1 MAGRGW
7 SRLMPRLKKEPFF
20 PPFEAKNLAP
30 FRKWV
35 GLINQQT
42 LRADAAAAFTNAAV
56 VLPQAIAFAAI
67 AGLPPQYGLYAA
79 MVTPVIA
86 AIFGSSWHLI
96 SGPTTAISVVI
107 FATLSSIHEPGS
119 AEYIQAVLTITL
131 LAGLFQLL
139 MGLAR
144 LGQLVSLVSHSVM
157 VGFTAGAAILIAL
170 SQVSGF
176 LGQKLPRPE
185 DIDAFFTAIWRALP
199 DIDPYVFSIALGT
212 LLVTALCKKFW
223 PRLPNY
229 LIGLIFGGG
238 LAYALDAES
247 HGVQFVQ
254 SVATGIPQFA
264 APGFS
269 LESLRELSSGAFALA
284 LIGLL
289 EAVSIARA
297 IALKSK
303 QPLDSNQEIIGQGLS
318 NIGGSFFSAYLGSG
332 SFTRSALNYESG
344 ARTPMAALLSALFL
358 FIILVLIS
366 PFIELIPI
374 PAMSGLIMLVAWKL
388 IDFKEIKHVLT
399 SSASETVVLLSTFFA
414 VVAIDLEFAIY
425 VGVILSLSIFLRRSM
440 KPGLPINVP
449 NAKVR
454 GRPFMSPILWN
465 LPECPQ
471 AVFARLQGSLYFG
484 AVEFVEKEFR
494 RIAEERPGQKHFGL
508 MLDGAVGVDLA
519 GADLLIQEAKRR
531 EARGGQLYI
540 GVRYPPIRRQLARF
554 HVPRE
559 IGRKHIFRRKT
570 EMLPK
575 LVANLDLDICATCT
589 TRVFRECPKVPDF
602 GLSDAGKGQT
612 SKGEVGKEKVGQS
625 KLDEGEAQRYEPS
638 TSE

>member
-1 MAGRGW
+1 
-7 SRLMPRLKKEPFF
+7 MPRIKKEPFF
-20 PPFEAKNLAP
+20 PPFEAKNLLP

-35 GLINQQT
+35 GLVNQET
-42 LRADAAAAFTNAAV
+42 LRGDAAAAFTNAAV

-86 AIFGSSWHLI
+86 AVFGSSWHLI

-107 FATLSSIHEPGS
+107 FATLSGIHEPGS
-119 AEYIQAVLTITL
+119 AAYIQAALTITL

-139 MGLAR
+139 MGLVH

-176 LGQKLPRPE
+176 LGQDLPRPE
-185 DIDAFFTAIWRALP
+185 ELDAFAKAIWHAVPNVDL
-199 DIDPYVFSIALGT
+199 YVFSIAMGT
-212 LLVTALCKKFW
+212 LLVTALSKKFW
-223 PRLPNY
+223 PRWPNY
-229 LIGLIFGGG
+229 LIGLVFGSL
-238 LAYALDAES
+238 LAYALDAEAQ
-247 HGVQFVQ
+247 GVQFVQ
-254 SVATGIPQFA
+254 SVPTGIPQFA
-264 APGFS
+264 VPSFS
-269 LESLRELSSGAFALA
+269 LDDLRSLSSGAFALA

-344 ARTPMAALLSALFL
+344 ARTPVAALLSALFL
-358 FIILVLIS
+358 FIILIAIS
-366 PFIELIPI
+366 PFIERIPI
-374 PAMSGLIMLVAWKL
+374 PAMAGLIMLVAWKL
-388 IDFKEIKHVLT
+388 IDFAEIKHILT
-399 SSASETVVLLSTFFA
+399 SSASDTVVLIATFFA

-425 VGVILSLSIFLRRSM
+425 VGVILSISIFLRRSM
-440 KPGLPINVP
+440 RPGLPINVP
-449 NAKVR
+449 NAKVA

-494 RIAEERPGQKHFGL
+494 RLQEERPGQKHFGL

-531 EARGGQLYI
+531 EARGGHLYI

-575 LVANLDLDICATCT
+575 LVANLDPNICATCT
-589 TRVFRECPKVPDF
+589 TRVFRECPPMPDF
-602 GLSDAGKGQT
+602 IGDDDA
-612 SKGEVGKEKVGQS
+612 KGEAGAARAVAENKTAEPTEDPVVA
-625 KLDEGEAQRYEPS
+625 EAKGS
-638 TSE
+638 ALKS